1 MSKLTERFV
10 QEASIKKLQEHYAAK
25 YNLSEDKIYAKKE
38 AKTRYKRGNGRADGL
53 LAFTMQNGKTYS
65 VVVEAKSGKTM
76 HNLKTRYRD
85 KRFISFTV
93 IFLLVAFSLSLFL
106 LRNQTNLMQWGL
118 AIAISLVATILIFI
132 IVALI
137 GTFEHIDVINQ
148 VRRYPANER
157 WIALSKD
164 VHNRCLKDRNNE
176 IDFHARK
183 HNIGILVVSPNKN
196 VQVLRDAKSNR
207 RKKYVDYTK
216 YYNCSKNIEIFLNKK
231 NESITDK
238 SKLSF
243 SQDNET

>member
-85 KRFISFTV
+85 EKLIRFTLV
-93 IFLLVAFSLSLFL
+93 FLLFAFSLSLFL
-106 LRNQTNLMQWGL
+106 LRNQTNLIQWGL
-118 AIAISLVATILIFI
+118 AIAISLVATILMFI
-132 IVALI
+132 IIAGI
-137 GTFEHIDVINQ
+137 GVFEHVDVVNQ
-148 VRRYPANER
+148 VRRYPAHER

-164 VHNRCLKDRNNE
+164 VHNRCLKDKSNGLN
-176 IDFHARK
+176 FHARK

-216 YYNCSKNIEIFLNKK
+216 YYSCSKKIKIFLNKT
-231 NESITDK
+231 NESITGE